1 MYDRGRAMSRFAAA
15 LRVNEQPRVQSTGRC
30 SMPARFI
37 SASTA
42 FSRLLSGLFILLLAT
57 LLSPAAAQ
65 TVFSAKAS
73 GPTGPTGLFRADQG
87 TVMPV
92 NTGLPY
98 RSEERRVGKEA
109 V

>member
-1 MYDRGRAMSRFAAA
+1 
-15 LRVNEQPRVQSTGRC
+15 
-30 SMPARFI
+30 MPARFV

-73 GPTGPTGLFRADQG
+73 GPTGPTGLFRADKG
-87 TVMPV
+87 TVVPV

-98 RSEERRVGKEA
+98 DVFAFFGRDGGTVVLSIDDPAQPNGPTTDPILV
-109 V
+109 